1 MYYHVIHNNSSA
13 LSLNNVVHIVNGIWR
28 GGGVVVVVVVKT
40 EIMIRI
46 EILAFH

>member
-13 LSLNNVVHIVNGIWR
+13 LSLNNVVHILNGIWR
-28 GGGVVVVVVVKT
+28 GGGGGGGGGAEVVVVKT

-46 EILAFH
+46 